1 MKNIAGMNA
10 GAEGSP
16 AAIGKLETAEH
27 INIIDFS
34 ISQSTTS

>member
-16 AAIGKLETAEH
+16 AAIGKLESSKIETL
-27 INIIDFS
+27 
-34 ISQSTTS
+34 STLA